1 MSRASRPPIGSL
13 LFTLRAG
20 VEALLRNSLMWH
32 QNHVRRSLCFVGLL
46 MVGALITGCNKT
58 EPSGP
63 SSGGN
68 GKKAKSNYT
77 IGMSQCNLGEPWRVE
92 MNAQIKAAADK
103 HPNLQV
109 VFKDAQNDTLKQRA
123 HIEEF
128 VSAGVDLIIIS
139 PKEAQPLTEPVAKA
153 MDAGIPVIVLD
164 RRLLG
169 DKYTCFIG
177 ADNKKIG
184 HAAGEWIV
192 KKLGGKGKVVELKG
206 LMTSTPGQD
215 RDSGFRSAIAGTGLE
230 VIFEA
235 DMKWLEPNAR
245 QEMESALARFNKI
258 DCVYAHN
265 DPGAHGAYLAA
276 KAAGREK
283 EMLFVGIDALPQEGV
298 AYVSQGILSATFQY
312 PTGGAEAID
321 TAFKIFA
328 GEKVPKEIVLG
339 SRLFTKEN
347 VASGGEALQ

>member
-1 MSRASRPPIGSL
+1 MFAGCSKSEPESGAKGSAASKP
-13 LFTLRAG
+13 
-20 VEALLRNSLMWH
+20 
-32 QNHVRRSLCFVGLL
+32 
-46 MVGALITGCNKT
+46 
-58 EPSGP
+58 
-63 SSGGN
+63 
-68 GKKAKSNYT
+68 KSTYT

-109 VFKDAQNDTLKQRA
+109 VFKDAQNDTLKQRS
-123 HIEEF
+123 HVEEF
-128 VSAGVDLIIIS
+128 VSAGVNLIIIS

-164 RRLLG
+164 RSVLG

-184 HAAGEWIV
+184 HAAGDWIV
-192 KKLGGKGKVVELKG
+192 KKLGGKGKLVELKG

-215 RDSGFRSAIAGTGLE
+215 RDAGFREAIAGSGIE
-230 VIFEA
+230 IVFDA

-298 AYVSQGILSATFQY
+298 AYVQQDILSATFQY

-321 TAFKIFA
+321 TALKFFK
-328 GEKVPKEIVLG
+328 GEPVPKNITLG
-339 SRLFTKEN
+339 SRVFDKETIGQ
-347 VASGGEALQ
+347 GGRALQ